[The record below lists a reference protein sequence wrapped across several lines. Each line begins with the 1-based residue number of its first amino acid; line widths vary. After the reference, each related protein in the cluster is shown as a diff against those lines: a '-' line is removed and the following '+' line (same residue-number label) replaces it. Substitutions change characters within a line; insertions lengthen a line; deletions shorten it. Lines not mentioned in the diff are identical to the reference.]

1 MNRFVRTYPNSLPHD
16 VCEQLIQLYEQNPEM
31 HNRYNQNGYPNM
43 DQFNF
48 TNNRG
53 INLDLHKFLVN
64 NALRCLEQYK
74 IDVPESKFWPE
85 KYSFEEFRVKHY
97 AAGGHDR
104 FDEHV
109 DVKSLSTS
117 KRFLIFFW
125 YLNDVEEGGET
136 EITSIDLKVKPEKGK
151 LLIFPPF
158 WMFPHIGHPVIKGDK
173 FLLSSYMH
181 LNEKSM

>member
-1 MNRFVRTYPNSLPHD
+1 MDRFVRTYPNSLPDD
-16 VCEQLIQLYEQNPEM
+16 VCDQLIQMYEQNPGY
-31 HNRYNQNGYPNM
+31 HNRYDQNGYPNM
-43 DQFNF
+43 DQFDF
-48 TNNRG
+48 TINRG
-53 INLDLHKFLVN
+53 INLELHKFLVN

-74 IDVPESKFWPE
+74 MDVPEAKFWPE
-85 KYSFEEFRVKHY
+85 KYSFEDFRVKHY
-97 AAGGHDR
+97 ASGGHDR

-109 DVKSLSTS
+109 DVKNLVSA

-136 EITSIDLKVKPEKGK
+136 EITSTGVKVKPEKGK

-158 WMFPHIGHPVIKGDK
+158 WMFPHIGYPVIKGDK

-181 LNEKSM
+181 LNEKSK